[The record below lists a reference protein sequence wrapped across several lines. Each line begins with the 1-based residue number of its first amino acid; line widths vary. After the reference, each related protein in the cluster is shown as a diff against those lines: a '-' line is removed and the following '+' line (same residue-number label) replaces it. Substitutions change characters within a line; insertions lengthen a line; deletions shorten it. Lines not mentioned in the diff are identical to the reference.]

1 MTKTILVVDD
11 VEGVRRE
18 MGYLLEDSGYTV
30 TQAENGVQACRELLK
45 KNFDLVITDI
55 LMPEMD
61 GFELCTFI
69 RSRFPATKII
79 AISGGGRSY
88 VNNAQGVN
96 DLLRQVDK
104 ITRPDLLLKKPFES
118 DKLLQQVDRLLKTST
133 HKASE

>member
-11 VEGVRRE
+11 VDGVRRE
-18 MGYLLEDSGYTV
+18 MGYLLEDNGYTV
-30 TQAENGVQACRELLK
+30 IQAENGAQACRQLLK
-45 KNFDLVITDI
+45 NNFELVITDI

-61 GFELCTFI
+61 GFELSAFI
-69 RSRFPATKII
+69 RARYPETKII

-104 ITRPDLLLKKPFES
+104 IIRPDALLKKPFES